1 MNDKKQSGGVKM
13 IQFQDGVAM
22 LSFSADMTGEI
33 MVMLGSTAVALTA
46 ADVKKLHE
54 WLGDHIVESQAP
66 QAVALMSTSDT
77 EYFSLVESQEDELAN
92 DH

>member
-1 MNDKKQSGGVKM
+1 M

-33 MVMLGSTAVALTA
+33 MVMLGGTAVALTA

-54 WLGDHIVESQAP
+54 WLGDHVVEEQGQGAAP
-66 QAVALMSTSDT
+66 EGALMGVSET
-77 EYFSLVESQEDELAN
+77 EYFSLVESQEDELEDN
-92 DH
+92 R